1 MKPARL
7 QVKSASGWFA
17 AGQEIEEA
25 LLLLSD
31 SAFRLFMWICLR
43 AGRST
48 GAVQV
53 DALRLACILRK
64 PPHDI
69 SHDLEELVRQGVCEV
84 ATDRIMIQDRFWPY
98 ERRIAHPN
106 ATPAAYVAAIKR
118 AFLSHACVVSPFTAA
133 DEKLARDWQ
142 GRGVPQESIERAIL
156 LGVARKY
163 TAYLNNGVSSQITS
177 LRYFAGLLEEIEHL
191 PASPDYWA
199 YLVRKI
205 QTLQTEYRRERR
217 CTFGGEPMETK

>member
-1 MKPARL
+1 MKPARMQL
-7 QVKSASGWFA
+7 KSASGWFA
-17 AGQEIEEA
+17 AGREIEEA

-53 DALRLACILRK
+53 DAAQFACILRK

-69 SHDLEELVRQGVCEV
+69 SRDLEELVRQGICEIT
-84 ATDRIMIQDRFWPY
+84 TDRIMVQDRFWPY
-98 ERRIAHPN
+98 ERRIARPN
-106 ATPAAYVAAIKR
+106 TTPIDYVAAIR
-118 AFLSHACVVSPFTAA
+118 GAFLSHACVVSAFTIA
-133 DEKLARDWQ
+133 DEKLARDWER
-142 GRGVPQESIERAIL
+142 RGVPLQNVERAIL

-177 LRYFAGLLEEIEHL
+177 LRYFAGLLGEIENL

-205 QTLQTEYRRERR
+205 QTLQTKFRQRQSAFS
-217 CTFGGEPMETK
+217 TEPMETK